1 MTVHLVGAGPGDPE
15 LITVRGARLLSV
27 ADVVVHDRLAGP
39 FSARQKGAEVIDVGK
54 LAGLGTGP
62 PGRDQ
67 RHPRRARPARALRR
81 PPEGRRPVRVRPR
94 SRGGRGARTAGVP
107 FEVVPGVTSAL
118 RAPAVAGIPL
128 TARGTA
134 RSFTVLTGHEDP
146 LSIPA
151 HRWRAM
157 ADLAGTIVVLMGG
170 ARIAGIA
177 DRLVEAGL
185 ASRTP
190 VAAIH
195 AATTTAQ
202 SVYVSSL
209 GEIGKTRHRSPVTFV
224 IGDVVRRRVEAT
236 GSPVALGSGSVR
248 DRDGTTPY
256 RFGSTR
262 RISVLRLHRAGAAE
276 KLRPGRG
283 RCG

>member
-27 ADVVVHDRLAGP
+27 ADVVVHDRLAAP
-39 FSARQKGAEVIDVGK
+39 LLPLVRKGAEVIDVGK
-54 LAGLGTGP
+54 S
-62 PGRDQ
+62 PGSAPVPQDEINAILVE
-67 RHPRRARPARALRR
+67 H
-81 PPEGRRPVRVRPR
+81 GRRGRCVVRLK
-94 SRGGRGARTAGVP
+94 GGDPFVFARGAEEAEALATAGVP

-118 RAPAVAGIPL
+118 GAPAAAGIPL

-195 AATTTAQ
+195 AATTSAQ
-202 SVYVSSL
+202 NVYVSSL

-236 GSPVALGSGSVR
+236 GSPVALAAALFETGPEQLRTGLGAPAGS
-248 DRDGTTPY
+248 
-256 RFGSTR
+256 
-262 RISVLRLHRAGAAE
+262 
-276 KLRPGRG
+276 
-283 RCG
+283 RC